1 MRWNNV
7 IIDVIIT
14 LTSEKPSQKNK
25 SDITVFRVSDSFKW
39 VMFMQNFEHYVTVSN
54 HLEATTCVLLFSVLL
69 FSIGKYV

>member
-25 SDITVFRVSDSFKW
+25 SDITVFRVSDPFKW
-39 VMFMQNFEHYVTVSN
+39 LMFMQNFELDVTVSN
-54 HLEATTCVLLFSVLL
+54 Q
-69 FSIGKYV
+69 